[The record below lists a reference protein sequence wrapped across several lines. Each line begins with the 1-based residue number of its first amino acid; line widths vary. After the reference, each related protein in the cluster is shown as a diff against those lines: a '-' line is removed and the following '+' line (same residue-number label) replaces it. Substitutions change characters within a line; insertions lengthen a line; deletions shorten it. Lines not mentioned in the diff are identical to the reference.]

1 MRKTYNMDKLI
12 VYIPTLKRE
21 GKQYT
26 LESIPER
33 WKDRVF
39 LVCPKD
45 EKHDWPNRVDVPE
58 ECIGNIGKTRQ
69 WILEQAPTSLVGQ
82 FDDDL
87 TFYKRDETVKTKN
100 HKQADCG
107 EFLDL
112 MEQWLQSGDVFCGL
126 SNSFMSHNNDSEYF
140 YGKPSHSSF
149 VNRDYL
155 AEKGIRYDAMRYFED
170 FHVPLAVLESGKQ
183 LHYTGEH
190 IAVEKKANAEGGCST
205 TRTAANNREAM
216 FRLQELHPKYV
227 TLKEEEGAKNQSLE
241 VGVKMRIAFAKAYKD
256 NVKNGET
263 LDGFFN

>member
-1 MRKTYNMDKLI
+1 MHKLI

-21 GKQYT
+21 GKQFT

-45 EKHDWPNRVDVPE
+45 EQHDWPNRIDVPE

-69 WILEQAPTSLVGQ
+69 WILDQAPTPYVGQ

-87 TFYKRDETVKTKN
+87 TFYKRDANVKTKN

-112 MEQWLQSGDVFCGL
+112 MEKWLQEGDVFCGL
-126 SNSFMSHNNDSEYF
+126 SNSFMSHSNDSEYY
-140 YGKPSHSSF
+140 YGKPSHCSF

-155 AEKGIRYDAMRYFED
+155 AEKGIRYDAMRFFED
-170 FHVPLAVLESGKQ
+170 FHVPLSVIESGKR
-183 LHYTGEH
+183 LHYSGEH
-190 IAVEKKANAEGGCST
+190 IAVEKKANAPGGCST
-205 TRTAANNREAM
+205 TRTGENNREAM
-216 FRLQELHPKYV
+216 VRLQELHPKYV
-227 TLKEEEGAKNQSLE
+227 TLKEDAEATNQNLV

-256 NVKNGET
+256 NVISGET
-263 LDGFFN
+263 LDDFFS